1 MKQFVV
7 ALCVVP
13 MLCSSFLTSAGIIT
27 FTDRSLFESYIN
39 DFVVDELNGIS
50 IGIGSTL
57 GRSRTGYSWTMNDY
71 GCVNSSGCNIY
82 GNTNPLTTPGNNWI
96 WTYQSGSFDFD
107 FGITAFGLNYAN
119 PFYENSAQL
128 GLNNLLS
135 GMQPNGSF
143 FGIATTDGST
153 LSSISYQQ
161 YSSFLGIDNIT
172 YSTTANGIRPQQIP
186 APWPL
191 AVFATGLV
199 LLRLRRSKKAD

>member
-7 ALCVVP
+7 ALCALP
-13 MLCSSFLTSAGIIT
+13 MLCSSFFTSAGIIT

-50 IGIGSTL
+50 IGSTL
-57 GRSRTGYSWTMNDY
+57 GRSRNGYSWTMNDF
-71 GCVNSSGCNIY
+71 GCVNSSGCNFY

-96 WTYQSGSFDFD
+96 WTYHSGNFNFD

-119 PFYENSAQL
+119 PYYENSARL
-128 GLNNLLS
+128 GLHGLVS

-143 FGIATTDGST
+143 FGIATTDGSM

-161 YSSFLGIDNIT
+161 YSSYLGIDNIT
-172 YSTTANGIRPQQIP
+172 YSTTANGVRPQQIP
-186 APWPL
+186 APWSL
-191 AVFATGLV
+191 AVFAAGL
-199 LLRLRRSKKAD
+199 LLLQLRRSKKAD